1 MSEEMKTVK
10 VAEVYLVEQDNQIVD
25 LAMAFTDAVRNPNG
39 AVHTLDLCRNALNS
53 SGWVTKTVTSVPD
66 RSDDAALSGNPET
79 TDDDTAENN
88 DTKDG

>member
-66 RSDDAALSGNPET
+66 RSDDAALPSDPET
-79 TDDDTAENN
+79 ADGDTPDNN
-88 DTKDG
+88 DTKDE

>member
-10 VAEVYLVEQDNQIVD
+10 VAEVFLIEQDNQIVD
-25 LAMAFTDAVRNPNG
+25 LAMAFTDAVTHPNG

-66 RSDDAALSGNPET
+66 RSDDTALSSEEDAAKNEDA
-79 TDDDTAENN
+79 TDSDT
-88 DTKDG
+88 

>member
-25 LAMAFTDAVRNPNG
+25 LAMAFTDAVRNPTG

-66 RSDDAALSGNPET
+66 RSDDAALPSEPET
-79 TDDDTAENN
+79 ADGDTPDNDDPDN
-88 DTKDG
+88 D

>member
-10 VAEVYLVEQDNQIVD
+10 VAEVFLIEQDNQIVD
-25 LAMAFTDAVRNPNG
+25 LAMAFTDAVTHPNG

-66 RSDDAALSGNPET
+66 RSDDAALSSEEDAAKNEDA
-79 TDDDTAENN
+79 TDSDT
-88 DTKDG
+88 